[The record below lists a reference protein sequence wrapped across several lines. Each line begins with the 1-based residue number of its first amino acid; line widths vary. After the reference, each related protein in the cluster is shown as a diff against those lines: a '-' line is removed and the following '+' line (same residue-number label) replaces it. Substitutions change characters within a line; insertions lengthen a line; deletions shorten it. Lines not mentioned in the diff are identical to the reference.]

1 MWNGRTILEGFMQK
15 FRIIVSV
22 VAFCITPS
30 VFGMHEEGRSLND
43 DSIVERARHII
54 ENVQVVDDTI

>member
-1 MWNGRTILEGFMQK
+1 MQK